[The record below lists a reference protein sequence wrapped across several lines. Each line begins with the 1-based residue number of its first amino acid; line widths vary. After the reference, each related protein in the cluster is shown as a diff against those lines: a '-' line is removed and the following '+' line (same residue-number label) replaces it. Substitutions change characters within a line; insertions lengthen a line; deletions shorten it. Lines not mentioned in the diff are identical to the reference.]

1 MGLAPASQPRA
12 SVPDQLPI
20 FRPGSNP
27 GLKTLGSLGRSA
39 AFFGVWAMRANTLI
53 MIVLAGVFGVLA
65 VVLVN
70 IWLAGQRSAMAQTGI
85 VQGST
90 VVVAA
95 MPLKF
100 GDALSA
106 DKLREVAWPAGAVP
120 AGAFKSTKDLL
131 AGDGAKQALQAIG
144 VNEPILA
151 TKITGPGQRAT
162 LSAVLGQGMKAV
174 SIRVNDVLG
183 VAGFVFPGDRVDI
196 LLTRTA
202 RGDDGTDKS
211 FVDVLLQSMKVLAI
225 DQVADESK
233 DSPTVVKSVT
243 LEASTRDAQKL
254 TLAAGAGQL
263 SLALRQA
270 AASKGET
277 TERVTLSDLSGET
290 PEDVAK
296 RQAELDR
303 KAAAEAAAAEERK
316 RADDRIA
323 GLTQAVEKV
332 GSRLDELGKVKPA
345 PAVASAPEVKEVV
358 KYVQPEPPKN
368 VSVGVFRG
376 VKLETYDVPR
386 QP

>member
-1 MGLAPASQPRA
+1 
-12 SVPDQLPI
+12 
-20 FRPGSNP
+20 
-27 GLKTLGSLGRSA
+27 
-39 AFFGVWAMRANTLI
+39 MRANTLI

-90 VVVAA
+90 VVVAV

-106 DKLREVAWPAGAVP
+106 DKLREVAWPAGAIP

-162 LSAVLGQGMKAV
+162 LSAVLGEGMKAV

-277 TERVTLSDLSGET
+277 TERVTLSDLTGET
-290 PEDVAK
+290 PADVAA
-296 RQAELDR
+296 RQAELDK
-303 KAAAEAAAAEERK
+303 KAAAEAAAAAERK
-316 RADDRIA
+316 RAEDKIA

-332 GSRLDELGKVKPA
+332 GSRLDELGRAKPVPVAA
-345 PAVASAPEVKEVV
+345 PTTKEVV
-358 KYVQPEPPKN
+358 KYVQPEPPARATI
-368 VSVGVFRG
+368 GVFRG

>member
-1 MGLAPASQPRA
+1 
-12 SVPDQLPI
+12 
-20 FRPGSNP
+20 
-27 GLKTLGSLGRSA
+27 
-39 AFFGVWAMRANTLI
+39 MRANTLI

-70 IWLAGQRSAMAQTGI
+70 FWLASQRSALAEANGLQRD
-85 VQGST
+85 T

-95 MPLKF
+95 VSLKF
-100 GDALSA
+100 GDTLSA
-106 DKLREVAWPAGAVP
+106 DKLREIAWPAGAVP
-120 AGAFKSTKDLL
+120 AGAFRTTKEIL
-131 AGDGAKQALQAIG
+131 AGEAPKQALQAIG
-144 VNEPILA
+144 ANEPVLSS
-151 TKITGPGQRAT
+151 KVTGPGQRAT
-162 LSAVLGQGMKAV
+162 LSAVLGEGMKAV

-183 VAGFVFPGDRVDI
+183 VAGFVFPGDRVDV
-196 LLTRTA
+196 LLTRTV
-202 RGDDGTDKS
+202 RGDGGADQS

-243 LEASTRDAQKL
+243 LEASTKDAQKL

-270 AASKGET
+270 AASKGEA

-290 PEDVAK
+290 PADVAK
-296 RQAELDR
+296 RQAELD
-303 KAAAEAAAAEERK
+303 KQAAVDAAAAAERK
-316 RADDRIA
+316 RADDTIA
-323 GLTQAVEKV
+323 GLTQAVDRV

-345 PAVASAPEVKEVV
+345 PAVASAPEVREVVKEVV

-368 VSVGVFRG
+368 VTVGVFRG
-376 VKLETYDVPR
+376 VKLESYDVPR

>member
-1 MGLAPASQPRA
+1 
-12 SVPDQLPI
+12 
-20 FRPGSNP
+20 
-27 GLKTLGSLGRSA
+27 
-39 AFFGVWAMRANTLI
+39 MRANTLI

-70 IWLAGQRSAMAQTGI
+70 IWLAGQRSAMAQTGV
-85 VQGST
+85 VQGSM

-120 AGAFKSTKDLL
+120 AGAFKSTKDVL
-131 AGDGAKQALQAIG
+131 AGDGAKQALQTIG

-162 LSAVLGQGMKAV
+162 LSAVLGEGMKAV

-183 VAGFVFPGDRVDI
+183 VAGFVFPGDRVDV
-196 LLTRTA
+196 LLTRTV
-202 RGDDGTDKS
+202 RDTDGADKS

-233 DSPTVVKSVT
+233 DNPTVVKSVT
-243 LEASTRDAQKL
+243 LEASTKDAQKL

-277 TERVTLSDLSGET
+277 TERVTLSDLTGET

-303 KAAAEAAAAEERK
+303 KAAAEAEAAAERK
-316 RADDRIA
+316 RAEDRIA
-323 GLTQAVEKV
+323 GLTQAVERV
-332 GSRLDELGKVKPA
+332 GNRLDELGKAKPA
-345 PAVASAPEVKEVV
+345 PAVASAPEAREVVKEVV

-368 VSVGVFRG
+368 VTVGVFRG

>member
-1 MGLAPASQPRA
+1 
-12 SVPDQLPI
+12 
-20 FRPGSNP
+20 
-27 GLKTLGSLGRSA
+27 
-39 AFFGVWAMRANTLI
+39 MRANTLI

-65 VVLVN
+65 VVLAN
-70 IWLAGQRSAMAQTGI
+70 IWLASQRSAMASNGAQRD
-85 VQGST
+85 T

-106 DKLREVAWPAGAVP
+106 DKLREIPWPAGAIP
-120 AGAFKSTKDLL
+120 AGAFKTTKDAL
-131 AGDGAKQALQAIG
+131 AGEGTRQALQAISA
-144 VNEPILA
+144 NEPILA

-162 LSAVLGQGMKAV
+162 LSAVLGDGMKAV

-225 DQVADESK
+225 DQVADLSK
-233 DSPTVVKSVT
+233 DNPTVVKSVT
-243 LEASTRDAQKL
+243 LEASTKDAQKL

-277 TERVTLSDLSGET
+277 TERVTLSDLTGET
-290 PEDVAK
+290 PADVAK
-296 RQAELDR
+296 RQAELDK

-316 RADDRIA
+316 RADDKIA

-332 GSRLDELGKVKPA
+332 GSRLDALGKVKPA
-345 PAVASAPEVKEVV
+345 PAVVSAPETREVVKEVV
-358 KYVQPEPPKN
+358 KYVQPEPPKQ
-368 VSVGVFRG
+368 VTVGVFRG

>member
-1 MGLAPASQPRA
+1 
-12 SVPDQLPI
+12 
-20 FRPGSNP
+20 
-27 GLKTLGSLGRSA
+27 
-39 AFFGVWAMRANTLI
+39 MRANTLI

-100 GDALSA
+100 GDTLSA

-120 AGAFKSTKDLL
+120 TGAFKTTKEAL
-131 AGDGAKQALQAIG
+131 AGEGTRQALQTISA
-144 VNEPILA
+144 NEPVLA
-151 TKITGPGQRAT
+151 SKITGPGQRAT
-162 LSAVLGQGMKAV
+162 LSAVLGEGMKAV

-183 VAGFVFPGDRVDI
+183 VAGFVFPGDRVDV
-196 LLTRTA
+196 LLTRTV
-202 RGDDGTDKS
+202 RDGDGADKS

-225 DQVADESK
+225 DQVADVSK
-233 DSPTVVKSVT
+233 ESPTVVKSVT

-277 TERVTLSDLSGET
+277 TERVTLSDLTGET
-290 PEDVAK
+290 PADVAA
-296 RQAELDR
+296 RQAELDK
-303 KAAAEAAAAEERK
+303 KAAAEAEAAAERK
-316 RADDRIA
+316 RAEDKIA
-323 GLTQAVEKV
+323 GLTQAVERV

-345 PAVASAPEVKEVV
+345 PIVMAAPQQVVKEVV
-358 KYVQPEPPKN
+358 KYVQPEPPARATI
-368 VSVGVFRG
+368 GVFRG

>member
-1 MGLAPASQPRA
+1 
-12 SVPDQLPI
+12 
-20 FRPGSNP
+20 
-27 GLKTLGSLGRSA
+27 
-39 AFFGVWAMRANTLI
+39 MRANTLI

-65 VVLVN
+65 VVLAN
-70 IWLAGQRSAMAQTGI
+70 IWLAGQRSAMAQSNGAK
-85 VQGST
+85 QDT

-95 MPLKF
+95 TPLKF

-106 DKLREVAWPAGAVP
+106 DKLREIPWPAGAIP
-120 AGAFKSTKDLL
+120 AGAFKTTKDAL
-131 AGDGAKQALQAIG
+131 AGEGTRQALQAIS

-151 TKITGPGQRAT
+151 SKITGPGQRAT
-162 LSAVLGQGMKAV
+162 LSAVLGDGMKAV

-196 LLTRTA
+196 LLTRTT

-225 DQVADESK
+225 DQVADVSK

-243 LEASTRDAQKL
+243 LEASTKDAQKL

-277 TERVTLSDLSGET
+277 TERVTLSDLTGDT

-296 RQAELDR
+296 RQAELDK
-303 KAAAEAAAAEERK
+303 KAAAEAEAAAERK
-316 RADDRIA
+316 RAEDRIA
-323 GLTQAVEKV
+323 GLTQAVERV

-345 PAVASAPEVKEVV
+345 PAVASAPEVREVVKEVV

>member
-1 MGLAPASQPRA
+1 
-12 SVPDQLPI
+12 
-20 FRPGSNP
+20 
-27 GLKTLGSLGRSA
+27 
-39 AFFGVWAMRANTLI
+39 MRANTLI

-65 VVLVN
+65 VVLAN
-70 IWLAGQRSAMAQTGI
+70 IWLASQRNAMARTDD
-85 VQGST
+85 VPRDT

-95 MPLKF
+95 VPLKF
-100 GDALSA
+100 GDMLSE
-106 DKLREVAWPAGAVP
+106 DKLREIAWPAGAVP
-120 AGAFKSTKDLL
+120 AGAFKTTKEAL
-131 AGDGAKQALQAIG
+131 AGEGTRQALQAIG
-144 VNEPILA
+144 TNEPVLA

-162 LSAVLGQGMKAV
+162 LSAVLGEGMKAV

-196 LLTRTA
+196 LLTRTV
-202 RGDDGTDKS
+202 RGDDGADRS
-211 FVDVLLQSMKVLAI
+211 FVDVLLQSMKVLAV
-225 DQVADESK
+225 DQVADVNN
-233 DSPTVVKSVT
+233 DNPTVVKSVT
-243 LEASTRDAQKL
+243 LEASTKDAQKL

-277 TERVTLSDLSGET
+277 TERVTLSDLTGET

-296 RQAELDR
+296 RQAELDK

-316 RADDRIA
+316 RADDKIA

-345 PAVASAPEVKEVV
+345 PAVVSTPEVREVVKEVV
-358 KYVQPEPPKN
+358 KYVQPEPPKT

-376 VKLETYDVPR
+376 VKLDTYDVPR

>member
-1 MGLAPASQPRA
+1 
-12 SVPDQLPI
+12 
-20 FRPGSNP
+20 
-27 GLKTLGSLGRSA
+27 
-39 AFFGVWAMRANTLI
+39 MRANTLI
-53 MIVLAGVFGVLA
+53 MVVLAGVFGVLA

-70 IWLAGQRSAMAQTGI
+70 IWLAGQRNAIAQTGI

-120 AGAFKSTKDLL
+120 AGAFKTTKDLL

-162 LSAVLGQGMKAV
+162 LSAVLGEGMKAV

-277 TERVTLSDLSGET
+277 TERVTLSDLTSET
-290 PEDVAK
+290 PADVAA
-296 RQAELDR
+296 RQAELDK
-303 KAAAEAAAAEERK
+303 KAAAEAEAAAERK
-316 RADDRIA
+316 RAEDKIA
-323 GLTQAVEKV
+323 GLTQAVERV

-345 PAVASAPEVKEVV
+345 PIVMAAPQPVVKEVV
-358 KYVQPEPPKN
+358 KYVQPEPPARATI
-368 VSVGVFRG
+368 GVFRG

>member
-1 MGLAPASQPRA
+1 
-12 SVPDQLPI
+12 
-20 FRPGSNP
+20 
-27 GLKTLGSLGRSA
+27 
-39 AFFGVWAMRANTLI
+39 MRANTLI
-53 MIVLAGVFGVLA
+53 MIVLAGIFGVLA

-70 IWLAGQRSAMAQTGI
+70 IWLAGQRSALAQSNG
-85 VQGST
+85 VQAST

-95 MPLKF
+95 VPLKF
-100 GDALSA
+100 GDPLSA
-106 DKLREVAWPAGAVP
+106 DKLREIAWPAGAIP
-120 AGAFKSTKDLL
+120 AGSFKTTKEAL
-131 AGDGAKQALQAIG
+131 AGEGTRQALQAIS

-162 LSAVLGQGMKAV
+162 LSAVLGDGMKAV

-196 LLTRTA
+196 LLTRTV
-202 RGDDGTDKS
+202 RGDEGADKS

-225 DQVADESK
+225 DQVADVSK

-243 LEASTRDAQKL
+243 LEASTKDAQKL

-277 TERVTLSDLSGET
+277 TERVTLSDLTGET

-296 RQAELDR
+296 RQAELD
-303 KAAAEAAAAEERK
+303 KKTAEEAAAAEERK
-316 RADDRIA
+316 RADEKIA
-323 GLTQAVEKV
+323 GLAQAVERV

-345 PAVASAPEVKEVV
+345 PAVVSKPEVQQVI
-358 KYVQPEPPKN
+358 KYVQPEPPARAT
-368 VSVGVFRG
+368 VGVFRG

>member
-1 MGLAPASQPRA
+1 
-12 SVPDQLPI
+12 
-20 FRPGSNP
+20 
-27 GLKTLGSLGRSA
+27 
-39 AFFGVWAMRANTLI
+39 MRANTLI

>member
-1 MGLAPASQPRA
+1 
-12 SVPDQLPI
+12 
-20 FRPGSNP
+20 
-27 GLKTLGSLGRSA
+27 
-39 AFFGVWAMRANTLI
+39 MRANTLI

-70 IWLAGQRSAMAQTGI
+70 IWLAGQRSAMAGVTGI
-85 VQGST
+85 QADT

-95 MPLKF
+95 VPLKF

-106 DKLREVAWPAGAVP
+106 DKLREIAWPAGAVP
-120 AGAFKSTKDLL
+120 AGAFKTTKEAL
-131 AGDGAKQALQAIG
+131 AGDGTRQALQMISA
-144 VNEPILA
+144 NEPILA
-151 TKITGPGQRAT
+151 SKITGPGQRAT
-162 LSAVLGQGMKAV
+162 LSAVLGEGMKAV

-183 VAGFVFPGDRVDI
+183 VAGFVFPGDRVDV
-196 LLTRTA
+196 LLTRTV
-202 RGDDGTDKS
+202 RDSDGVDKS
-211 FVDVLLQSMKVLAI
+211 FVDVLLQSMKVLAV

-243 LEASTRDAQKL
+243 LEASTKDAQKL

-277 TERVTLSDLSGET
+277 TERVTLSDLTGET
-290 PEDVAK
+290 PDDVAT
-296 RQAELDR
+296 RQAELN
-303 KAAAEAAAAEERK
+303 KQAAADAAAAAERK
-316 RADDRIA
+316 RADDKIA

-332 GSRLDELGKVKPA
+332 GSRLDALGKVKPA
-345 PAVASAPEVKEVV
+345 PAVASAPEVREVVKEVV

>member
-1 MGLAPASQPRA
+1 
-12 SVPDQLPI
+12 
-20 FRPGSNP
+20 
-27 GLKTLGSLGRSA
+27 
-39 AFFGVWAMRANTLI
+39 MRVNTLI

-65 VVLVN
+65 VVLAN
-70 IWLAGQRSAMAQTGI
+70 IWLASQRNAMARTDD
-85 VQGST
+85 VPRDT

-95 MPLKF
+95 VPLKF
-100 GDALSA
+100 GDTLTS
-106 DKLREVAWPAGAVP
+106 DKLREIAWPAGAVP
-120 AGAFKSTKDLL
+120 TGAFKTTKEML
-131 AGDGAKQALQAIG
+131 AGEGIKQALQAIG
-144 VNEPILA
+144 TNEPVLA

-162 LSAVLGQGMKAV
+162 LSAVLGEGMKAV

-183 VAGFVFPGDRVDI
+183 VAGFVFPGDRVDV
-196 LLTRTA
+196 LLTRTT
-202 RGDDGTDKS
+202 RGDDGADKS
-211 FVDVLLQSMKVLAI
+211 FVDVLLQSMKVLAV
-225 DQVADESK
+225 DQVADVSK

-243 LEASTRDAQKL
+243 LEASTKDAQKL

-277 TERVTLSDLSGET
+277 TERVTLSDLTGET

-303 KAAAEAAAAEERK
+303 KAAADALAEAERK
-316 RADDRIA
+316 RADDKIT
-323 GLTQAVEKV
+323 GLAQAVERV
-332 GSRLDELGKVKPA
+332 GNRLDELGKVKPA
-345 PAVASAPEVKEVV
+345 PAVASAPEVREVVKEVV

-368 VSVGVFRG
+368 VTVGVFRG